1 MKENQVKNMRS
12 RVEARLARLLLATP
26 QQSAPTTTPI
36 AKLDLVYLAGEDQD
50 RLNSLLE

>member
-12 RVEARLARLLLATP
+12 GIEARLARLLLAAL
-26 QQSAPTTTPI
+26 QQSAPATTPT
-36 AKLDLVYLAGEDQD
+36 AKLDLAYLAGEDQD

>member
-1 MKENQVKNMRS
+1 MRS
-12 RVEARLARLLLATP
+12 RVEARLARLLLPALP
-26 QQSAPTTTPI
+26 LSAAAKTPI